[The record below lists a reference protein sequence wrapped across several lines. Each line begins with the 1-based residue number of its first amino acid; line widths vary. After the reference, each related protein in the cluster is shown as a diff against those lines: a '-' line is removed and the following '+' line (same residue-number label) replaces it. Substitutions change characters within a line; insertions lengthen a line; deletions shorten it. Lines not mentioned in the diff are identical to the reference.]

1 MVKMVLIVARQ
12 NNKVALC
19 EKVLFIG
26 ARVEVIDLAWGG
38 ESSEKV
44 EEEGEEKEAC
54 VKRER

>member
-1 MVKMVLIVARQ
+1 MVLIVARQ

-26 ARVEVIDLAWGG
+26 ARVEVIVL